1 MINFF
6 FLNLIL
12 EQVDGME
19 GGVIDIN
26 LDLYKSSENENEFFL
41 GWGKLF
47 MIDNTIN
54 FSFLREF
61 NIERSWWNVNWRG
74 LE

>member
-54 FSFLREF
+54 FSLLREF
-61 NIERSWWNVNWRG
+61 NIERS
-74 LE
+74 

>member
-41 GWGKLF
+41 ARIKG
-47 MIDNTIN
+47 
-54 FSFLREF
+54 
-61 NIERSWWNVNWRG
+61 
-74 LE
+74 

>member
-1 MINFF
+1 
-6 FLNLIL
+6 
-12 EQVDGME
+12 ME

-54 FSFLREF
+54 FSLLREF
-61 NIERSWWNVNWRG
+61 NIERS
-74 LE
+74 

>member
-26 LDLYKSSENENEFFL
+26 LDLYKSIVEREWEWIFSCENK
-41 GWGKLF
+41 G
-47 MIDNTIN
+47 IN
-54 FSFLREF
+54 CLWL
-61 NIERSWWNVNWRG
+61 IIRSTFHSSVNLISKEVDG
-74 LE
+74 T

>member
-47 MIDNTIN
+47 MIDNTIK
-54 FSFLREF
+54 FSLLREF
-61 NIERSWWNVNWRG
+61 NIEKS
-74 LE
+74 

>member
-61 NIERSWWNVNWRG
+61 NIERS
-74 LE
+74 

>member
-12 EQVDGME
+12 EQVDGMK

-61 NIERSWWNVNWRG
+61 NIERS
-74 LE
+74 